1 MLRIHMRSHS
11 GEKPCV
17 CPYQGC
23 GKRYSRHENLKTHIR
38 SHTQERPYRCSFP
51 GNLQFWLSDWL
62 MFILNNPKQFE
73 FQDAV
78 KHLRMHR
85 IVQNIKIEPINRKR
99 DMFAILLGVTN
110 ATQIQGKIGY

>member
-51 GNLQFWLSDWL
+51 GNNNFRS
-62 MFILNNPKQFE
+62 LNYSYS
-73 FQDAV
+73 
-78 KHLRMHR
+78 
-85 IVQNIKIEPINRKR
+85 
-99 DMFAILLGVTN
+99 TS
-110 ATQIQGKIGY
+110 T

>member
-51 GNLQFWLSDWL
+51 GNNNFHS
-62 MFILNNPKQFE
+62 LNN
-73 FQDAV
+73 
-78 KHLRMHR
+78 
-85 IVQNIKIEPINRKR
+85 
-99 DMFAILLGVTN
+99 
-110 ATQIQGKIGY
+110 

>member
-51 GNLQFWLSDWL
+51 GEYKNPIDAPSSYSNWL
-62 MFILNNPKQFE
+62 
-73 FQDAV
+73 
-78 KHLRMHR
+78 
-85 IVQNIKIEPINRKR
+85 VQAKI
-99 DMFAILLGVTN
+99 
-110 ATQIQGKIGY
+110 

>member
-1 MLRIHMRSHS
+1 MRSHS

-51 GNLQFWLSDWL
+51 GDYKIFIITIPLVRLAPILIGWFKLKFDWL
-62 MFILNNPKQFE
+62 NFQHQFE
-73 FQDAV
+73 SIFIGINL
-78 KHLRMHR
+78 KLRMR
-85 IVQNIKIEPINRKR
+85 
-99 DMFAILLGVTN
+99 
-110 ATQIQGKIGY
+110 

>member
-1 MLRIHMRSHS
+1 MRSHS

-51 GNLQFWLSDWL
+51 GDYKIFIITISLVRRARVLIDCLELDLHWLGVL
-62 MFILNNPKQFE
+62 HQFE
-73 FQDAV
+73 SIFIGISL
-78 KHLRMHR
+78 KLRMR
-85 IVQNIKIEPINRKR
+85 
-99 DMFAILLGVTN
+99 
-110 ATQIQGKIGY
+110 

>member
-51 GNLQFWLSDWL
+51 GNFQFTVYSL
-62 MFILNNPKQFE
+62 KQFE

-78 KHLRMHR
+78 KHLQMHR
-85 IVQNIKIEPINRKR
+85 IVQNIKIEPINRKK
-99 DMFAILLGVTN
+99 DTFAILLAVTN
-110 ATQIQGKIGY
+110 AILIQGKLTSKRK

>member
-51 GNLQFWLSDWL
+51 GNFQFLSQGHHQL
-62 MFILNNPKQFE
+62 GKVINNFD
-73 FQDAV
+73 FR
-78 KHLRMHR
+78 LR
-85 IVQNIKIEPINRKR
+85 
-99 DMFAILLGVTN
+99 
-110 ATQIQGKIGY
+110 

>member
-51 GNLQFWLSDWL
+51 GKNFSLSDWL
-62 MFILNNPKQFE
+62 IF
-73 FQDAV
+73 
-78 KHLRMHR
+78 
-85 IVQNIKIEPINRKR
+85 NIN
-99 DMFAILLGVTN
+99 L
-110 ATQIQGKIGY
+110 

>member
-51 GNLQFWLSDWL
+51 GNFQFPRSSSTWKGH
-62 MFILNNPKQFE
+62 KQLR
-73 FQDAV
+73 FQVAV

-85 IVQNIKIEPINRKR
+85 IAQNIKIEPINRKR

>member
-1 MLRIHMRSHS
+1 MRSHS

-51 GNLQFWLSDWL
+51 GNLKFSLS
-62 MFILNNPKQFE
+62 E
-73 FQDAV
+73 
-78 KHLRMHR
+78 
-85 IVQNIKIEPINRKR
+85 
-99 DMFAILLGVTN
+99 
-110 ATQIQGKIGY
+110 

>member
-51 GNLQFWLSDWL
+51 GKN
-62 MFILNNPKQFE
+62 
-73 FQDAV
+73 
-78 KHLRMHR
+78 
-85 IVQNIKIEPINRKR
+85 
-99 DMFAILLGVTN
+99 FAL
-110 ATQIQGKIGY
+110 

>member
-51 GNLQFWLSDWL
+51 GKFKMASRARSLIGRLELVFDW
-62 MFILNNPKQFE
+62 FRAKVI
-73 FQDAV
+73 
-78 KHLRMHR
+78 
-85 IVQNIKIEPINRKR
+85 
-99 DMFAILLGVTN
+99 
-110 ATQIQGKIGY
+110 